1 MKTEP
6 IKISTLCLDQRTY
19 NTFDIF
25 LKTVCKKRYSLTEN
39 HEEAKITII
48 DLDAFEGEPEL
59 VKFQKQFPKKNIIIL
74 SILEKTYKEKNI
86 HFIKKPLKHD
96 EFIKTLHALGE
107 ENHREPE
114 EQTEIKGR
122 SPGDTYQT
130 PLEASQK
137 NSTPITPPITSTSS
151 TNAAMILEHE
161 EEHHFVGT
169 QEDIDLSNTRNLLRV
184 IYHPEKMF
192 QGAVSHGY
200 ALAKEND
207 TCVEVISFGIG
218 VLIDPKN
225 YKAYTVVSDSVLRP
239 ICLLE
244 TEDKAVY
251 KQINSSITSSESY
264 TRRSKNGAELIEW
277 DIDVFLWKISLW
289 SSRGRIPKQTDLKSA
304 VYLSRWPNLS
314 RLELVPHALQMSAL
328 MTKKPI
334 RLSSIAN
341 QLNIPQRY
349 VFSFYSACVCMG
361 IAGVSKRQADSL
373 FEDSIRKNET
383 EAHKKQSLMGKIL
396 KRLTRKSIKSERA
409 KVYMDIKVSST

>member
-1 MKTEP
+1 MKSEF
-6 IKISTLCLDQRTY
+6 IKISTLCLDPRTY
-19 NTFDIF
+19 NTFNIF
-25 LKTVCKKRYSLTEN
+25 LKTVFKKGYSLTEN

-48 DLDAFEGEPEL
+48 DLDAFEGESKLMEFQN
-59 VKFQKQFPKKNIIIL
+59 KFPQRTIIIL
-74 SILEKTYKEKNI
+74 SILEKAYKEKNI
-86 HFIKKPLKHD
+86 HFIKKPLKHE
-96 EFIKTLHALGE
+96 EFIKKLHELGE
-107 ENHREPE
+107 ENHGESE
-114 EQTEIKGR
+114 TQIETEG
-122 SPGDTYQT
+122 SAPSDTYQAS
-130 PLEASQK
+130 LEASQK
-137 NSTPITPPITSTSS
+137 NSSPDKPPVSSAGS

-192 QGAVSHGY
+192 QGAVAHGY
-200 ALAKEND
+200 ALAKKNK
-207 TCVEVISFGIG
+207 TCVEIISFGIG

-251 KQINSSITSSESY
+251 KRINSSITSSESY
-264 TRRSKNGAELIEW
+264 TRKSKTGAELIEW

-289 SSRGRIPKQTDLKSA
+289 SSRGRAPKQTDLKSA

-314 RLELVPHALQMSAL
+314 RWELVPHALQISAL

-334 RLSSIAN
+334 RLSSVAS
-341 QLNIPQRY
+341 QLDIPQRY

-373 FEDSIRKNET
+373 FEDSIGENET
-383 EAHKKQSLMGKIL
+383 ETPKKQSLMGKIL
-396 KRLTRKSIKSERA
+396 KRLTGKTPKAGRKQA
-409 KVYMDIKVSST
+409 

>member
-6 IKISTLCLDQRTY
+6 IKISTLCLDLRTY

-25 LKTVCKKRYSLTEN
+25 LKTVCKKGYSLTKN

-48 DLDAFEGEPEL
+48 DLDAFEGES
-59 VKFQKQFPKKNIIIL
+59 KFVEFQNKFPKRNIIIL

-86 HFIKKPLKHD
+86 HFIKKPLKHE
-96 EFIKTLHALGE
+96 EFIKKLHTLRE
-107 ENHREPE
+107 ENHEKSE
-114 EQTEIKGR
+114 KQTESKGR
-122 SPGDTYQT
+122 ASFDTYQT
-130 PLEASQK
+130 SLKASQK
-137 NSTPITPPITSTSS
+137 NSNPNKPPISSTSS

-192 QGAVSHGY
+192 QGAVAHGY
-200 ALAKEND
+200 ALAKKNEI
-207 TCVEVISFGIG
+207 CVEIISFGIG

-225 YKAYTVVSDSVLRP
+225 YKAYTVVSDSILRP

-244 TEDKAVY
+244 TEDKAIY

-264 TRRSKNGAELIEW
+264 TRKSKTGAELMEW
-277 DIDVFLWKISLW
+277 DIDVFLWKVSLW
-289 SSRGRIPKQTDLKSA
+289 SSRGRVPKQTDLKSA

-314 RLELVPHALQMSAL
+314 RWELVPHALQISAL
-328 MTKKPI
+328 MAKKPI
-334 RLSSIAN
+334 RLSSVAS
-341 QLNIPQRY
+341 QLDIPQRY

-361 IAGVSKRQADSL
+361 IAGVSNRQADNL
-373 FEDSIRKNET
+373 FEDSISKNEF
-383 EAHKKQSLMGKIL
+383 EMPKKQSLMSKIL
-396 KRLTRKSIKSERA
+396 KRLTGKPLKAGRKQA
-409 KVYMDIKVSST
+409 